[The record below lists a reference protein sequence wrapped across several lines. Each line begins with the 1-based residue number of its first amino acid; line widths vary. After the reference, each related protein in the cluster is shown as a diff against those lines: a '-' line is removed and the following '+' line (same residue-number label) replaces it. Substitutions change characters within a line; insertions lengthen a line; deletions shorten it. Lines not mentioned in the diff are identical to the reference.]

1 MIKNACVLVSL
12 IFAVSVGFSAE
23 KSLKDLEAA
32 TGAVNAKNNQFAQ
45 DLATLAKQQTEA
57 AKKVQALQKDF
68 DVASNQWKDTAGG
81 IFGIGRGAGDR
92 ELKKKM
98 DDAKEKLDAAKKTA
112 GELDDKAESLN
123 RDKVK
128 LLQESGKEIYDLKS
142 QNKAITTAIT
152 TQGLLTEFATL
163 HGKVGDTDM
172 ALEKVSNAYD
182 KSLIGAYLKDKFGLL
197 LNSQTMC
204 EGVARCRVPERKEV
218 SAETIQK
225 TLFPGTENSTRKGNL
240 YDKSHGSSSE
250 NGTAK

>member
-1 MIKNACVLVSL
+1 MIRSFCVLVSL
-12 IFAVSVGFSAE
+12 VLAASWGFSAE
-23 KSLKDLEAA
+23 KTLKDLEAA
-32 TGAVNAKNNQFAQ
+32 TSAVNAKNNQFAQ
-45 DLATLAKQQTEA
+45 DLATLAKQQVEA
-57 AKKVQALQKDF
+57 TKKVQALQKDF

-81 IFGIGRGAGDR
+81 IFGIGRGAGDK

-98 DDAKEKLDAAKKTA
+98 DEAKSKLDAAKKTTA
-112 GELDDKAESLN
+112 DLDEKAEALN

-163 HGKVGDTDM
+163 HGKVGDTDL

-182 KSLIGAYLKDKFGLL
+182 KSIIGAYLKDKFGLL

-204 EGVARCRVPERKEV
+204 EGVARCRVPDRKEV
-218 SAETIQK
+218 SAESIQK
-225 TLFPGTENSTRKGNL
+225 TLFPGTEESSRKGNL
-240 YDKSHGSSSE
+240 YDKSHGTS
-250 NGTAK
+250 GAQ

>member
-1 MIKNACVLVSL
+1 MIKNLCVLVSL
-12 IFAVSVGFSAE
+12 VFATSVGFSAE
-23 KSLKDLEAA
+23 KTLKDLEAA

-45 DLATLAKQQTEA
+45 DLAGLAKQQTEA
-57 AKKVQALQKDF
+57 SKKVQALQKEF
-68 DVASNQWKDTAGG
+68 NIASSQWKDTAGG
-81 IFGIGRGAGDR
+81 IFGIGRGAGDKDM
-92 ELKKKM
+92 KKKM
-98 DDAKEKLDAAKKTA
+98 DEAQGKLDAAKKTA
-112 GELDDKAESLN
+112 AELDDKAEALN

-182 KSLIGAYLKDKFGLL
+182 KSIIGAYLKDKFGLL

-204 EGVARCRVPERKEV
+204 EGVARCRVSERKEV
-218 SAETIQK
+218 TAESIQQA
-225 TLFPGTENSTRKGNL
+225 LFPGTEESSRKGNL
-240 YDKSHGSSSE
+240 YDKSHGNSGSQ
-250 NGTAK
+250 

>member
-1 MIKNACVLVSL
+1 MIKNFCVLVSFV
-12 IFAVSVGFSAE
+12 FAASLGFSAE
-23 KSLKDLEAA
+23 KNLKDLEAA

-57 AKKVQALQKDF
+57 SQKVQALQKEF
-68 DVASNQWKDTAGG
+68 NVASSQWKDSGGSNG
-81 IFGIGRGAGDR
+81 IFGIGRYSGDR
-92 ELKKKM
+92 EMKKKM
-98 DDAKEKLDAAKKTA
+98 DEAQGKLDAAKKTVS
-112 GELDDKAESLN
+112 ELDEKATSLN

-152 TQGLLTEFATL
+152 TQGLLTDFATL

-182 KSLIGAYLKDKFGLL
+182 KSIIGAYLKDKFGLL

-204 EGVARCRVPERKEV
+204 EGVARCRVAERKEV
-218 SAETIQK
+218 TAESIQK
-225 TLFPGTENSTRKGNL
+225 TLFPGTEESSRKGNL
-240 YDKSHGSSSE
+240 YDKSHGTE
-250 NGTAK
+250 GAK